1 MAIASKVAAKDARLL
16 REKSKKPSKMKAN
29 EEEEEEEDDDDDDDD
44 DETPSNSEVETS
56 AQSIKA
62 HDLRKQVQQE
72 ELPCGNERK
81 DLPDSNNR
89 MQKRAGHLSNSKTAI
104 TSMERKKISNQHL
117 YNQSARFEK

>member
-1 MAIASKVAAKDARLL
+1 MAIASKIAANDTRRL
-16 REKSKKPSKMKAN
+16 REKSKKGRPMKKKRKKRRRR
-29 EEEEEEEDDDDDDDD
+29 EDDDDK
-44 DETPSNSEVETS
+44 TPSNSEVETL